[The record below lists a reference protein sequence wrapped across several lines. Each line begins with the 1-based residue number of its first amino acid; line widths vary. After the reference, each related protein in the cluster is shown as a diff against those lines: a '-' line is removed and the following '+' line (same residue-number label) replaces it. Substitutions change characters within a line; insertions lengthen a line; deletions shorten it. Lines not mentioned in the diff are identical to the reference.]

1 MKKTRGQ
8 SDVDMLIYLAIA
20 ALTIIPMF
28 KLLPHFGINQY
39 WAFVCILPIGTIA
52 LLWFMAL
59 KLQEL
64 EKR

>member
-1 MKKTRGQ
+1 M
-8 SDVDMLIYLAIA
+8 IIFLAIA

-28 KLLPHFGINQY
+28 KLLPHFGINAN
-39 WAFVCILPIGTIA
+39 WSFVCVLPIGTIA

>member
-1 MKKTRGQ
+1 ME
-8 SDVDMLIYLAIA
+8 MAWWLIIA
-20 ALTIIPMF
+20 AASIIPMF

-39 WAFVCILPIGTIA
+39 WALFCILPVGTIV
-52 LLWFMAL
+52 LLWVMAM

>member
-1 MKKTRGQ
+1 M
-8 SDVDMLIYLAIA
+8 DMLIWLAIA
-20 ALTIIPMF
+20 ALTIIPVF
-28 KLLPHFGINQY
+28 KLLPHFGIHQY

>member
-1 MKKTRGQ
+1 
-8 SDVDMLIYLAIA
+8 MLIWVAIA

-39 WAFVCILPIGTIA
+39 WAFVCAVPIGTIA

-59 KLQEL
+59 KLQEM